1 MPSKAKTN
9 KPKAVSLDR
18 VVIGYIHPGQVS
30 AFFTHSLIMSL
41 MHDQGMNKR
50 IVGIEQ
56 DWSSANVSM
65 SRNDVTQRF
74 LDDYDA
80 EWLWWIDADMQWEHT
95 ALEQLLEVA
104 DPATAP
110 IVGGLCFGASN
121 GELFPTI
128 YQLAKIDGDITTVR
142 MHDFEPNTVMPVAA
156 TGAAFLLIHR
166 SVLEAVK
173 ARAYNKTFTWFQETE
188 MSGRP
193 VGEDITFCL
202 RALESGFTTHVH
214 TGVEV
219 GHHKSQLLTADL
231 HRAQRALV
239 KADEVSNIEE

>member
-9 KPKAVSLDR
+9 KPKLTSIDN

-41 MHDQGMNKR
+41 MHDQGMNRR

-56 DWSSANVSM
+56 DWSSANVSA
-65 SRNDVTQRF
+65 SRNTVTQRF
-74 LDDYDA
+74 LDDYTAD
-80 EWLWWIDADMQWEHT
+80 WLWWIDADMAWEPE
-95 ALEQLLEVA
+95 ALEQLLAVA
-104 DPATAP
+104 DPVNAP

-128 YQLAKIDGDITTVR
+128 YQLAEFEGGITTVR
-142 MHDFEPNTVMPVAA
+142 MHDFEPNTVTPVAA

-166 SVLEAVK
+166 SALEAIRT
-173 ARAYNKTFTWFQETE
+173 RAYNKTFTWFQETE
-188 MSGRP
+188 MGGRP

-202 RALESGFTTHVH
+202 RALESGFKTFVH

-231 HRAQRALV
+231 HRQQRAAV
-239 KADEVSNIEE
+239 KADEGTEDV

>member
-9 KPKAVSLDR
+9 KPKPVNLDT
-18 VVIGYIHPGQVS
+18 VVIGYIHPGTVS

-41 MHDQGMNKR
+41 MHDQGMNRR

-65 SRNDVTQRF
+65 SRNDVTKRF
-74 LDDYDA
+74 LDDTDA
-80 EWLWWIDADMQWEHT
+80 QWLWWIDSDMAWEPE
-95 ALEQLLEVA
+95 ALEQLLSVA
-104 DPATAP
+104 DPVTAP

-128 YQLAKIDGDITTVR
+128 YQLAEVEGKITTVR
-142 MHDFEPNTVMPVAA
+142 IHDYEPNTLTPVAA

-166 SVLEAVK
+166 SALEAIRTK
-173 ARAYNKTFTWFQETE
+173 AYNKTFTWFQETE
-188 MSGRP
+188 MNGRP

-202 RALESGFTTHVH
+202 RALESGFKTYVH

-231 HRAQRALV
+231 HRQQRALV
-239 KADEVSNIEE
+239 KTDEGTQNV

>member
-9 KPKAVSLDR
+9 RAKPKSLDT
-18 VVIGYIHPGQVS
+18 VVIAYIHPGQVS

-41 MHDQGMNKR
+41 MHDQGLNRR

-65 SRNDVTQRF
+65 SRNTVTQRF
-74 LDDYDA
+74 LDDTDA
-80 EWLWWIDADMQWEHT
+80 DWLWWIDADMAWEHT
-95 ALEQLLEVA
+95 ALEALLEVA
-104 DPATAP
+104 DPVSAP

-128 YQLAKIDGDITTVR
+128 YQLAEVEGGITTVR
-142 MHDFEPNTVMPVAA
+142 MHDFDADSLVPVAA

-166 SVLEAVK
+166 SVIEAIK
-173 ARAYNKTFTWFQETE
+173 DRAYNKTFTWFQETE
-188 MSGRP
+188 MGGRP

-202 RALESGFTTHVH
+202 RALESGFRTHVH

-231 HRAQRALV
+231 HRQQRALV
-239 KADEVSNIEE
+239 KADEGTESV

>member
-9 KPKAVSLDR
+9 KPKLTSIDN

-30 AFFTHSLIMSL
+30 AFFTHSLMMSL
-41 MHDQGMNKR
+41 MHDQGLNKR

-65 SRNDVTQRF
+65 SRNAVTQRF
-74 LDDYDA
+74 LDGYDA
-80 EWLWWIDADMQWEHT
+80 EWLWWIDSDMAWEPT
-95 ALEQLLEVA
+95 ALEALLDVA
-104 DPATAP
+104 DRVSAP

-128 YQLAKIDGDITTVR
+128 YQLAEFEGGITTVR
-142 MHDFEPNTVMPVAA
+142 VHEFEPNTLTPVAA

-166 SVLEAVK
+166 SVLEGIRDRVF
-173 ARAYNKTFTWFQETE
+173 NKTFTWFQETE
-188 MSGRP
+188 MAGRP

-202 RALESGFTTHVH
+202 RALECGFRSFVH

-231 HRAQRALV
+231 HRQQRALISEGTGDV
-239 KADEVSNIEE
+239 

>member
-1 MPSKAKTN
+1 MPSKAKVN
-9 KPKAVSLDR
+9 KAQPVNLDR

-41 MHDQGMNKR
+41 MHDQGLNRR

-65 SRNDVTQRF
+65 SRNTVTQRF

-104 DPATAP
+104 DPVSAP

-128 YQLAKIDGDITTVR
+128 YQLAEFEGGITTVR
-142 MHDFEPNTVMPVAA
+142 MHDFEPNTLTPVAA

-166 SVLEAVK
+166 SVLEGIR

-188 MSGRP
+188 MGGRP

-202 RALESGFTTHVH
+202 RALESGFKTFVH

-231 HRAQRALV
+231 HRQQRALV
-239 KADEVSNIEE
+239 KADEGTEDV